1 MPKTLAAFVK
11 FSHIP
16 ESLIRA
22 VVRQHGGWTTF
33 QENAQDIAA
42 HGADAG
48 WNGWIATADCVAF
61 TKRNR
66 AAIVESLE
74 RLASEDGEDVL
85 SLVAGFNCLR
95 SYKPSVSDVGRV
107 LFSARGGDED
117 TRTTIENALAW
128 CSIEAVAY
136 DYVNYCEHLSES

>member
-1 MPKTLAAFVK
+1 MSKTLAAFVK

-42 HGADAG
+42 HGADTG
-48 WNGWIATADCVAF
+48 WSGWIATADCVAF

-74 RLASEDGEDVL
+74 RLSSEDGEDLL

-95 SYKPSVSDVGRV
+95 SYKFSTSDVGRV
-107 LFSARGGDED
+107 LFSAKGGDED
-117 TRTTIENALAW
+117 ARSTIENALAW
-128 CSIEAVAY
+128 SALEDVARS
-136 DYVNYCEHLSES
+136 YVDWCEQDEE